1 MNEHEEEEEGYR
13 GPADVVVGDRPAVTV
28 QVQLAGNFEPISGR
42 YVWHGRVR
50 TLTDA
55 LGADADLS
63 AGTELQI
70 TSPEGTATARITGSG
85 PLGKP
90 SRRRSDAPAVQP
102 GVNSKSAGST
112 DRVRRQ

>member
-1 MNEHEEEEEGYR
+1 VNEHEEEEEGYR

-50 TLTDA
+50 TLTDV

-70 TSPEGTATARITGSG
+70 TGPDGTATARITGMDLWGSHLVDG
-85 PLGKP
+85 VTPP
-90 SRRRSDAPAVQP
+90 PFSRV
-102 GVNSKSAGST
+102 
-112 DRVRRQ
+112 